1 MSAKVT
7 TKPEPLRDS
16 HTIAVRSGVADRA
29 LKGLGCISMVL
40 MGNRLGAENEKEQP
54 RGPLRTHS

>member
-1 MSAKVT
+1 MSAAVP
-7 TKPEPLRDS
+7 TKPEPLRDR
-16 HTIAVRSGVADRA
+16 HTITARSGVADRA

-54 RGPLRTHS
+54 RGALRTHS